1 MTDGDIMSQVVAIV
15 KMPAAPGK
23 GKELAEAMNFA
34 LENVKSEAGTRY
46 YIIHADVA
54 DSDVLWMYE
63 MYETQADMDPH
74 MGSDWFK
81 QLGPMIGG
89 LFGGAPE
96 FHVMTPLGGKGF

>member
-1 MTDGDIMSQVVAIV
+1 MSQVVAIV

-54 DSDVLWMYE
+54 ESDVLWMYE
-63 MYETQADMDPH
+63 MYETPADMDAH
-74 MGSDWFK
+74 MGSAWFK
-81 QLGPMIGG
+81 PLGPMIGG

-96 FHVMTPLGGKGF
+96 FHMLTPLGGKGF

>member
-1 MTDGDIMSQVVAIV
+1 
-15 KMPAAPGK
+15 
-23 GKELAEAMNFA
+23 
-34 LENVKSEAGTRY
+34 
-46 YIIHADVA
+46 
-54 DSDVLWMYE
+54 MYE
-63 MYETQADMDPH
+63 MYETQADMDAH